1 MLKEAFTKLG
11 KLQNKYPILF
21 ILLVLIISSFFLYYA
36 ARIETDSSFDVMK
49 RDDGQGM
56 ILKRMIDHEFG
67 GTDTLF
73 ILASIDSEINDK
85 ERLHDIRDPSVLNA
99 MVDLKR
105 SLESETFVAST
116 FSLADVL
123 LFVYGKLPE
132 TLEESKTMINN
143 LPDEIKKDYVSR
155 FLSEDYVYQN
165 MMVSVSVQSTPGYI
179 QKIED
184 SVREKVVQTPYPIG
198 VKAELTGMPIL
209 MNRIILY
216 LINDNIKTIFL
227 AIIGVII
234 ILWIYFKSI
243 RIALISAIP
252 TILTLTWL
260 AGTMYLL
267 DIRITVMTASV
278 GAMMIGISVD
288 YAIHLTH
295 RFHENV
301 NEGKKGA
308 VEDTVVGIGTAL
320 FASVMTTIAGFLA
333 MLLGISPNSQTQ
345 GKVLAIGVAYA
356 FIVSI
361 LILPPLMKVQRKYL
375 YSKLDE
381 TIFKIKGQVKKSK
394 KNIIDKFL
402 LAIAGFQVRRPGL
415 VLIGVVVLTFLI
427 VPGFGLVYMDTE
439 GENWIPKGDDVL
451 LGLENVGY
459 NFGGTESMNLMF
471 MIDRANVEEYD
482 PDSVKDLRDPRV
494 LGPMASLDILVTE
507 LKWVNSVDS
516 PTNALRRYNNG
527 RVPKDGE
534 TIKNI
539 FEENPD
545 AKSQYNKDYT
555 IALFT
560 PRGDYLDRDQ
570 YYELMRELD
579 GVKFPEAVTIVP
591 QGVIPEDIE
600 FEQTM
605 GADTMKTTLVG
616 FILIIIIASLFY
628 RSIVSGLLAFFPIIF
643 AMMWTVG
650 IMGYIN
656 LPFTVLTTGML
667 AILMGMGID
676 FSIHLIHSVKEKMVE
691 YHDDIEKA
699 IPRALMSTGQA
710 ISITTIT
717 TVMGFMALSFATLVN
732 TMRLGWTLALGI
744 FATFLSC
751 VLIVPTVLSIQYKY
765 KLKKS
770 KKTKV
775 I

>member
-11 KLQNKYPILF
+11 KLQNKYPLLF
-21 ILLVLIISSFFLYYA
+21 ILLVLTISSFFLYYA

-49 RDDGQGM
+49 RDDSQSM
-56 ILKRMIDHEFG
+56 VLKRMIDHEFG
-67 GTDTLF
+67 GTDVLF
-73 ILASIDSEINDK
+73 VLASIDSEINDK
-85 ERLHDIRDPSVLNA
+85 ERLQDIRDPSVLNA

-123 LFVYGKLPE
+123 LFSYGKLPT
-132 TLEESKTMINN
+132 TLEESKIMIEN
-143 LPDEIKKDYVSR
+143 LPVEIKEDYVSR
-155 FLSEDYVYQN
+155 FLSSDYTYQN
-165 MMVSVSVQSTPGYI
+165 MMVSVSVQSTPGYL
-179 QKIED
+179 QKIENN
-184 SVREKVVQTPYPIG
+184 VRAKVEQTPYPIG

-209 MNRIILY
+209 FNRIIMY

-234 ILWIYFKSI
+234 ILWIYFKSL
-243 RIALISAIP
+243 RIALISAVP

-301 NEGKKGA
+301 NTGKKGA
-308 VEDTVVGIGTAL
+308 VQDTVVGIGTAL

-333 MLLGISPNSQTQ
+333 MLLGVSPNSQTQ

-356 FIVSI
+356 FIVSM

-381 TIFKIKGQVKKSK
+381 TIFKIKGQVKKTK
-394 KNIIDKFL
+394 KNFIDKFL
-402 LAIAGFQVRRPGL
+402 LTVAGFQVKRPGFVL
-415 VLIGVVVLTFLI
+415 VGVGILTILI
-427 VPGFGLVYMDTE
+427 VPGFSMVYMDTE
-439 GENWIPKGDDVL
+439 GENWIPEGDDVL

-471 MIDRANVEEYD
+471 MIDRASVEEYD
-482 PDSVKDLRDPRV
+482 PNSVKDLRDPRV
-494 LGPMASLDILVTE
+494 LEPMATLDKIITE

-516 PTNALRRYNNG
+516 PTSALRRYNGG
-527 RVPKDGE
+527 RIPKDPE
-534 TIKNI
+534 IIKKI
-539 FEENPD
+539 FNDNPD
-545 AKSQYNKDYT
+545 AKSQYNNDYT
-555 IALFT
+555 VALFT
-560 PRGDYLDRDQ
+560 PRADLIDRDQ
-570 YYELMRELD
+570 YYELMKELD
-579 GVKFPEAVTIVP
+579 GVKFPEEVTIVP
-591 QGVIPEDIE
+591 QGPIPEDLE
-600 FEQTM
+600 FEEIM
-605 GADTMKTTLVG
+605 GADTIKTTLVG
-616 FILIIIIASLFY
+616 FILIIVIASLFY
-628 RSIVSGLLAFFPIIF
+628 RSILSGLLAFFPIIF
-643 AMMWTVG
+643 AIVWTVG

-676 FSIHLIHSVKEKMVE
+676 FSIHLIHSVKEKMEE
-691 YHDDIEKA
+691 YQNDVEKA

-710 ISITTIT
+710 ISVTTIT
-717 TVMGFMALSFATLVN
+717 TIMGFMALSFATLVN

-751 VLIVPTVLSIQYKY
+751 VLIVPAVLSIKY
-765 KLKKS
+765 KLKS